1 MGLII
6 RETGSNS
13 RSCARIR
20 LLVYF
25 PNRKRVGV
33 RRMTTVHFVNFV
45 GFRRFG
51 FRLACLERKR
61 DLYNLIFYGLITL
74 CICYKNYAKL
84 L

>member
-25 PNRKRVGV
+25 ANRKRVGV

-45 GFRRFG
+45 G

-74 CICYKNYAKL
+74 YVIKIM
-84 L
+84 